1 MKKNNLIDLDKGRV
15 VYMNGKYVP
24 ENEAKISIFDSAL
37 MFGDMVFE
45 MTRSFNKKQFKLKE
59 HLERL
64 LYGVKIYRIPLNLNI
79 NDLEKICLETVE
91 RNDKFFESTDEHRL
105 MINISRGPLGIYAPV
120 FDNIIEPT
128 VVVADFPLKWTVASM
143 GKLYDEGVNA
153 VLVSQRAIP
162 SHLMDPKI
170 KNRSRVFYQM
180 ANIEASMFRGKN
192 NWALMMDTD
201 GFIAEGSGDNFFI
214 IKNGTVIT
222 PEGRNCLVGI
232 SRNYIFEVCKELGI
246 ACVEKNIE
254 PYDIYTADEAFMTGT
269 PFCVLPVFRFNET
282 EIGNG
287 KFGKITKEIIKKWG
301 KNVGVDIIEQIKK
314 FEKECKKLNKNS
326 STTPYQFSSKT

>member
-153 VLVSQRAIP
+153 VLVNQRAIP

-232 SRNYIFEVCKELGI
+232 SRNYVFEVCEELGI
-246 ACVEKNIE
+246 KCIEKNIE
-254 PYDIYTADEAFMTGT
+254 PYDVYTADEAFMTGT
-269 PFCVLPVFRFNET
+269 PFCLLPVFRFNET
-282 EIGNG
+282 DVGNG
-287 KFGKITKEIIKKWG
+287 KFGEITKKIINKWSE
-301 KNVGVDIIEQIKK
+301 NVGVDIIDQIKN
-314 FEKECKKLNKNS
+314 FEKECMNMEKVS
-326 STTPYQFSSKT
+326 ATTPYQFSSKT